1 MTINNPLK
9 NCPICYAENAKLE
22 HHVINDYPQYPSLK
36 NQVNAKCSKCGH
48 ILIGHGETKEIAE
61 RMATEAWNG
70 FYPK

>member
-1 MTINNPLK
+1 M
-9 NCPICYAENAKLE
+9 E